1 VHVHETSL
9 VRYFLEFLEKAAV
22 PLFLDMLCYIVQHDK
37 VKGFASV
44 GNWKVKVGNVACTA

>member
-1 VHVHETSL
+1 

-44 GNWKVKVGNVACTA
+44 GNWKVKVGDVACTA